1 MDTTEPAASNSAVN
15 RHPYTA
21 NGEGQGGSERVSRS
35 RTHVIEAASVCV
47 LMLIVWI
54 LLLLPIIFYH
64 LPVAIVSTDLGVSS
78 GFHLGFFVWGEDC
91 VQRSIVCEACKVFD
105 VPYAHF

>member
-1 MDTTEPAASNSAVN
+1 MDTTEPAASNSAAN
-15 RHPYTA
+15 HPCTA

-78 GFHLGFFVWGEDC
+78 TYDC
-91 VQRSIVCEACKVFD
+91 S
-105 VPYAHF
+105 